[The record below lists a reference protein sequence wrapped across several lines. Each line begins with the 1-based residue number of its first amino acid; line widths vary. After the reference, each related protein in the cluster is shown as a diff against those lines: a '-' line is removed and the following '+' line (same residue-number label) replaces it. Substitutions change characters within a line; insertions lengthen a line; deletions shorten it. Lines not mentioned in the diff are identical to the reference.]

1 MLRGVGVS
9 VVLITHS
16 VVTHSVGWVNRGVTR
31 RKQAFL
37 MEFGPKYQRFD
48 HYQDGNVGNRNFV
61 LGHVIAHLSNYR
73 ARAAVFTVDFERH
86 SATRRRRSGAERLKT
101 AGK

>member
-1 MLRGVGVS
+1 
-9 VVLITHS
+9 
-16 VVTHSVGWVNRGVTR
+16 
-31 RKQAFL
+31 
-37 MEFGPKYQRFD
+37 MEFGPKYQHFD
-48 HYQDGNVGNRNFV
+48 HYQDGNVRNRNFV